1 MLPFKYEMGTSVP
14 GALANPCARH
24 FNDRLSLAQQAE
36 KPGHDLQSGIAADA
50 QSGVIDRHSVGM
62 QMLGVA
68 AAALVVRLLFALAAS
83 NTYDFD
89 EFVILLLGR
98 DFAHGSVPYRDFTFF
113 HPPMILLIFHV
124 LNPVIA
130 LWWPLARVLMACVD
144 AATASLLWLIGYK
157 MYGRRGA
164 WTSAILYV
172 LHPLAL
178 VSAVRVG
185 QDPLVTLFVSGAIA
199 ILIVGHGSWRGLA
212 AGALFGT
219 AVMTKLPALLI
230 APVLV
235 LAAPRQ
241 LVKTFLGFA
250 GLALVCLA
258 PFHAEWHQIYFDT
271 VTFQRTRW
279 TMNSTQRVE
288 TALIFWLLVNP
299 LVVMGLIKPP
309 RHWWLVAG
317 WLLGAV
323 FLLGSQV
330 YYHYYTPF
338 VPFACLLSGPVIANW
353 GRKALM
359 ALVAGLCSLALAWA
373 AWLNV
378 GGSSPLY
385 VTSAHLSDL
394 SSAVVFIKHH
404 SGPNDAI
411 LADRF
416 EYAYLA
422 DRHVVAHYFWNVGVL
437 VNASYLEN
445 RLSKTRLVVRSLG
458 ASSGYPT
465 GFEEYVRKRSVARV
479 STADIIYALRPG
491 VP

>member
-1 MLPFKYEMGTSVP
+1 MPL
-14 GALANPCARH
+14 ALANPCARY
-24 FNDRLSLAQQAE
+24 FNYRLSLAQQAE
-36 KPGHDLQSGIAADA
+36 TAGHDLDSPRAARS
-50 QSGVIDRHSVGM
+50 QTGVNVIHGVGT
-62 QMLGVA
+62 QMLAVV
-68 AAALVVRLLFALAAS
+68 AAALVVRLLFALATS

-98 DFAHGSVPYRDFTFF
+98 DFAHGSVPYRDFMFF

-130 LWWPLARVLMACVD
+130 LWWPLARVLMACAD
-144 AATASLLWLIGYK
+144 AASAGLIWLIGYK

-164 WTSAILYV
+164 WTSAILYA

-185 QDPLVTLFVSGAIA
+185 QDPVVTLFVLSAIA
-199 ILIVGHGSWRGLA
+199 TLIVGNSSWRGVA
-212 AGALFGT
+212 AGALFGA
-219 AVMTKLPALLI
+219 AVMTKLPALLFT
-230 APVLV
+230 PVMV

-250 GLALVCLA
+250 GLALLCLA
-258 PFHAEWHQIYFDT
+258 SFHAEWHQIYFDT

-279 TMNSTQRVE
+279 TMNVTQRIE

-299 LVVMGLIKPP
+299 LVVAAFIKRP

-317 WLLGAV
+317 WLVGAV

-330 YYHYYTPF
+330 YYHYYAPV

-353 GRKALM
+353 GRKALRG
-359 ALVAGLCSLALAWA
+359 LVAGLCSLALVWA
-373 AWLNV
+373 AWLNF

-385 VTSAHLSDL
+385 VTSARLSDV

-404 SGPNDAI
+404 SDQHHAI

-416 EYAYLA
+416 EYAYLS
-422 DRHVVAHYFWNVGVL
+422 DRHALAHYFWNVGVL
-437 VNASYLEN
+437 VNASYLK
-445 RLSKTRLVVRSLG
+445 SKLGRTRLVVRSVG
-458 ASSGYPT
+458 ASSGYPS
-465 GFEEYVRKRSVARV
+465 GFEEYVRKQSA
-479 STADIIYALRPG
+479 SHASATDIIYVLRPRF
-491 VP
+491 P

>member
-1 MLPFKYEMGTSVP
+1 MPL
-14 GALANPCARH
+14 ALANPCARH

-36 KPGHDLQSGIAADA
+36 KPRHDLESARAAHA
-50 QSGVIDRHSVGM
+50 QTNVNGRHGVGT
-62 QMLGVA
+62 QMLAVV
-68 AAALVVRLLFALAAS
+68 AAALVVRLLFALATS

-98 DFAHGSVPYRDFTFF
+98 DFAHGSVPYRDFMFF
-113 HPPMILLIFHV
+113 HPPMILLMFHV

-130 LWWPLARVLMACVD
+130 LWWPLARVLMACAD
-144 AATASLLWLIGYK
+144 AATASLIWLIGYK

-164 WTSAILYV
+164 WTSAILYA

-185 QDPLVTLFVSGAIA
+185 QDPLVTLFVLSAIA
-199 ILIVGHGSWRGLA
+199 TLIVGNGSWRGLA
-212 AGALFGT
+212 AGALFGA
-219 AVMTKLPALLI
+219 AVMTKLPALLF
-230 APVLV
+230 APVVV

-250 GLALVCLA
+250 GLVLVCLA
-258 PFHAEWHQIYFDT
+258 PFQAEWHQIYFDT

-288 TALIFWLLVNP
+288 TVLIFWLLVNP
-299 LVVMGLIKPP
+299 LVFMGFIKRP
-309 RHWWLVAG
+309 RHWWLMTG

-330 YYHYYTPF
+330 YYHYYAPF

-353 GRKALM
+353 GRNSLR

-373 AWLNV
+373 AWLNF

-385 VTSAHLSDL
+385 VTSAHLSDV
-394 SSAVVFIKHH
+394 SSVVVFIKHH
-404 SGPNDAI
+404 SRQHDAI

-422 DRHVVAHYFWNVGVL
+422 NRHAVAHYFWNVGVL
-437 VNASYLEN
+437 VNASYLKN
-445 RLSKTRLVVRSLG
+445 KLRKTRLVVRSLG
-458 ASSGYPT
+458 ASSGYPA
-465 GFEEYVRKRSVARV
+465 GFEEYVRKRSSARA
-479 STADIIYALRPG
+479 SATDIAYVLRPG